1 MEGGILHWPLQEGSN
16 DGEGSGLL
24 MGGPTG
30 ASVVACDVGG
40 KVGPG
45 EGISDSPLYRMEKKM
60 DGWS

>member
-1 MEGGILHWPLQEGSN
+1 MTERVPDYSWV
-16 DGEGSGLL
+16 
-24 MGGPTG
+24 TG
-30 ASVVACDVGG
+30 ASVVGGDVGG